1 MSKSLSFFPQSAF
14 APAYYTDINEIM
26 KERSF
31 FRKEFSYFVDYGGR
45 GGGKTKDKIKSVVY
59 EASIRPVRVLVTR
72 ELQNSI
78 EESVK
83 AEIEAVI
90 FEEGLESFFKITE
103 KAIVGLNGSRF
114 IFRGLKNNINNLKS
128 IADVDIVLVE
138 EAENVTKVSWEKLL
152 PSIRP
157 ISGRAIVIVIF
168 NPANELD
175 DTYQRWIIN
184 TPPRTLL
191 TKVNWSDNKYFPEF
205 LNEQRLHQQK
215 VLPSKE
221 YDHIWEGKPKGS
233 EGDIIIDLDWIKSAR
248 FASRNP
254 DWVKAGKKR
263 VGYDPA
269 GQGRD
274 SNACTYIDGNC
285 LVEVDEW
292 VKSPDLREATRRA
305 LSMADKNKAESFYY
319 DECGG
324 FGDGVAIFVKDDIEA
339 ADWVSHLKIVEVNP
353 FNAGSPVINPDFM
366 IDGTD
371 KTFGEMY
378 TNAKA
383 QAHAI
388 TAQKF
393 YNTYRFI
400 VLGERDI
407 NPEDMISIDVEDEA
421 LFLKIA
427 REMSTALWVKS
438 ETNSKK
444 KVESK
449 KDMEK
454 RTGQASPNI
463 NDSVIMCYMPD
474 VGLSSMIF
482 APSRFRSM

>member
-1 MSKSLSFFPQSAF
+1 MSSLVWNPQPAFRDFF
-14 APAYYTDINEIM
+14 YTNPKDII
-26 KERSF
+26 KHRTV
-31 FRKEFSYFVDYGGR
+31 FRKEYEYYVPYGGR
-45 GGGKTKDKIKSVVY
+45 GSGKTYTFADAVIV
-59 EASIRPVRVLVTR
+59 EASLRKIRVLVTR
-72 ELQNSI
+72 EIQDSI
-78 EESVK
+78 DESIKQELEK
-83 AEIEAVI
+83 AIVNR
-90 FEEGLESFFKITE
+90 GLEHFFKITNTYIE
-103 KAIVGLNGSRF
+103 GLNGSF
-114 IFRGLKNNINNLKS
+114 FLFKGLKNNIRSVKS
-128 IADVDIVLVE
+128 ISNVDVVLCE
-138 EAENVTKVSWEKLL
+138 EAEAVTKHSWDVFL

-157 ISGRAIVIVIF
+157 DSGRPIVIVIF
-168 NPANELD
+168 NPGNELD
-175 DTYQRWIIN
+175 DTYQRFIVNEPQQTI
-184 TPPRTLL
+184 
-191 TKVNWSDNKYFPEF
+191 KKKINWSDNIYFPAF
-205 LNEQRLHQQK
+205 LEKQRQHALK
-215 VLPSKE
+215 FSPLKE
-221 YDHIWEGKPKGS
+221 YNHIWEGEPIGS
-233 EGDIIIDLDWIKSAR
+233 EGDIIIDLDWIKAAR

-305 LSMADKNKAESFYY
+305 LSMADRNKADAFYY

-339 ADWVSHLKIVEVNP
+339 ADWASHLKIVEVNP
-353 FNAGSPVINPDFM
+353 FNAGSPVINPDFL

>member
-1 MSKSLSFFPQSAF
+1 M
-14 APAYYTDINEIM
+14 
-26 KERSF
+26 
-31 FRKEFSYFVDYGGR
+31 
-45 GGGKTKDKIKSVVY
+45 
-59 EASIRPVRVLVTR
+59 
-72 ELQNSI
+72 
-78 EESVK
+78 
-83 AEIEAVI
+83 
-90 FEEGLESFFKITE
+90 
-103 KAIVGLNGSRF
+103 
-114 IFRGLKNNINNLKS
+114 
-128 IADVDIVLVE
+128 
-138 EAENVTKVSWEKLL
+138 
-152 PSIRP
+152 
-157 ISGRAIVIVIF
+157 
-168 NPANELD
+168 
-175 DTYQRWIIN
+175 
-184 TPPRTLL
+184 
-191 TKVNWSDNKYFPEF
+191 
-205 LNEQRLHQQK
+205 
-215 VLPSKE
+215 
-221 YDHIWEGKPKGS
+221 
-233 EGDIIIDLDWIKSAR
+233 
-248 FASRNP
+248 
-254 DWVKAGKKR
+254 
-263 VGYDPA
+263 
-269 GQGRD
+269 
-274 SNACTYIDGNC
+274 
-285 LVEVDEW
+285 
-292 VKSPDLREATRRA
+292 
-305 LSMADKNKAESFYY
+305 
-319 DECGG
+319 
-324 FGDGVAIFVKDDIEA
+324 AIFVKDDIEA